1 MREENSLLRVFASS
15 GVTIAS
21 FTHELENLQIKLG
34 SRFDEIKQL
43 IAPLIDEAS
52 LSNIYKYDNPYYR
65 LDLFEKED
73 KKLKQWLQYT
83 LRTIRKDKRNQQYI
97 NIADYLEN
105 FKTEWSD
112 TLDERCVNLTLQN
125 KSTAID

>member
-43 IAPLIDEAS
+43 IAP
-52 LSNIYKYDNPYYR
+52 
-65 LDLFEKED
+65 
-73 KKLKQWLQYT
+73 
-83 LRTIRKDKRNQQYI
+83 
-97 NIADYLEN
+97 
-105 FKTEWSD
+105 
-112 TLDERCVNLTLQN
+112 
-125 KSTAID
+125 